1 MDGAVYIEYWLP
13 LEFLVNGFGKFVIQ
27 VRGPQLIVRMV
38 LIKVSQLDDGVIEV
52 FALKLL
58 VFDVVLLLTL
68 RF

>member
-1 MDGAVYIEYWLP
+1 MDGVAYVESWLP

-27 VRGPQLIVRMV
+27 VRGPQLIARMV

-52 FALKLL
+52 FALMLL
-58 VFDVVLLLTL
+58 VFDVVPLLKL